1 MTNSTHVKQNE
12 PSSAAYNVELRILLM
27 AQWFNKGRNDWKA
40 LEEATGIKAV
50 KWRHVQAGV
59 TRPSLEMLEALCK
72 LFPEH
77 AFWLSTGLT
86 DYEAGHTAPQ
96 PNLAFP
102 GSFGTFLPNE
112 TPYSTEYFRTC
123 MSALEAVAQSLV
135 RYIEKR
141 RTENR
146 PNAGEATLTKAEL
159 ASLFR
164 VAINTSIQLGATE
177 VSSALGNSRH
187 RELTERIVSARK
199 HHIEVML
206 ERLREIGYVD
216 TLIDQQRSQE
226 RELDEEF
233 KKTPE

>member
-1 MTNSTHVKQNE
+1 MTEDSRVKQ
-12 PSSAAYNVELRILLM
+12 SASGSAAYNVELRILLM

-59 TRPSLEMLEALCK
+59 TRPSLEMFEALCK
-72 LFPEH
+72 RFPEH

-96 PNLAFP
+96 PNVAFP
-102 GSFGTFLPNE
+102 GSFGTFLPTE

-123 MSALEAVAQSLV
+123 VSALDIVAQALV
-135 RYIEKR
+135 EYIET
-141 RTENR
+141 RTSENKL
-146 PNAGEATLTKAEL
+146 NTKTTLTRADL
-159 ASLFR
+159 AGTFR
-164 VAINTSIQLGATE
+164 TSINTSIQLGASE
-177 VSSALGNSRH
+177 VSSALGSSRH
-187 RELTERIVSARK
+187 RELTERILSARK

-216 TLIDQQRSQE
+216 ALIDQQRSQE

-233 KKTPE
+233 KKQE